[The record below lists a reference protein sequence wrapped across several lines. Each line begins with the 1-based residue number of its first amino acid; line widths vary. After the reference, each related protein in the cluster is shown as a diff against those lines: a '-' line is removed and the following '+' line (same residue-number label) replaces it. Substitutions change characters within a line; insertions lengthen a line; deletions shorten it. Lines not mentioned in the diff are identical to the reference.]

1 MSFAQRVQA
10 DLTPRLHERQVLE
23 LLEGLG
29 ELPHDDHAERAV
41 LSILLSAPH
50 SISKIGGTILPTKF
64 YQVRHQLIVS
74 AFLDLHNNG
83 YGIDAVTLGAE
94 LERRGQ
100 LDEIGGRIY
109 LLELS
114 GRFISAENLAF
125 HVVILSEKEVQRR
138 RIIAA
143 AKVLEQSKASAD
155 VLAFQKLLAE
165 LESTALPSESAE
177 PFVEVSADDV
187 QTPEILVEGL
197 AYKGCVTI
205 IAGVSGSFKSLFIQ
219 DRLNSYRDRSTY
231 LVDFDLSGAMFWL
244 RQRQMKNRG
253 SVFPVRMNP
262 NGSLLADFKSRE
274 FWRALGRHVERFGS
288 SIVVFDTLLDF
299 LEGDFS
305 RGGDLNRPLQ
315 YCRDFASRHQVA
327 VVLITHTTKS
337 SWKRDD
343 IVLAD
348 VADSRVVTTK
358 ADLVLGFQYGKGAH
372 GVNLLRVSTLKFR
385 FGALADPTVYRVET
399 PATHPEGIFEF
410 VPTSEAFPS
419 IESKGETE
427 AVKSAIDD
435 LTDFL
440 LEGKRP
446 SSEVQEYLQQQGY
459 TNKIIRCAREKI
471 CRKPSKEGK
480 IWFWQLKVDQ
490 LAQDALCLGEGQVG
504 QLEMEEQ

>member
-1 MSFAQRVQA
+1 MAFAGKDRH
-10 DLTPRLHERQVLE
+10 DLIPRLHEQQMLE
-23 LLEGLG
+23 LLDNLG

-41 LSILLSAPH
+41 LAILLSAPH
-50 SISKIGGTILPTKF
+50 SISKIGGTILTTKF
-64 YQVRHQLIVS
+64 YQVRHQLIV
-74 AFLDLHNNG
+74 AAILEMHNNG
-83 YGIDAVTLGAE
+83 HGIDAITLGAE
-94 LERRGQ
+94 LKRRGQ

-114 GRFISAENLAF
+114 GQFISAENLAF
-125 HVVILSEKEVQRR
+125 HVAILSEKEVQRR
-138 RIIAA
+138 RAVAA
-143 AKVLEQSKASAD
+143 AKILEQSKTSAD

-165 LESTALPSESAE
+165 LESTVIPSESAE

-187 QTPEILVEGL
+187 QTPEILIDGL

-205 IAGVSGSFKSLFIQ
+205 VAGVSGSFKSLFVQ
-219 DRLNSYRDRSTY
+219 DRLNAYCGRSTY

-253 SVFPVRMNP
+253 SVFPIRTNP
-262 NGSLLADFKSRE
+262 DGDLLPDFKNRE
-274 FWRALGRHVERFGS
+274 FWRALGRHVECYAS
-288 SIVVFDTLLDF
+288 SIIVFDTLLDF

-337 SWKRDD
+337 SWRRDE

-372 GVNLLRVSTLKFR
+372 GTNLLRMSMLKFR
-385 FGALADPTVYRVET
+385 FGALADPFVYRVET
-399 PATHPEGIFEF
+399 PVTHPAGIFEF

-419 IESKGETE
+419 IESRGETV

-435 LTDFL
+435 LTAFL
-440 LEGKRP
+440 QDGKRAT
-446 SSEVQEYLQQQGY
+446 SEVQEYLRRLGHSP
-459 TNKIIRCAREKI
+459 KIVRSAREKI
-471 CRKPSKEGK
+471 CKQPVKEGK
-480 IWFWQLKVDQ
+480 SWYWELKDNQ
-490 LAQDALCLGEGQVG
+490 LAQDAIPLGEGQVG
-504 QLEMEEQ
+504 RLEMEEQ